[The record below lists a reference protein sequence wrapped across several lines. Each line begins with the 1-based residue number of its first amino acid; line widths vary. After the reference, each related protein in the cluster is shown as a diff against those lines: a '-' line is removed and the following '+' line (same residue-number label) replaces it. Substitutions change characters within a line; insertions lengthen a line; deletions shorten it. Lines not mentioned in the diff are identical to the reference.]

1 VSDRLLPRVSIV
13 GRPNVGKSSLFNR
26 VLGERRAIVEDEPG
40 TTRDRLEAEVEWRD
54 RRFRLVDT
62 GGFEVEGE
70 GAFAPLVM
78 AQVRE
83 AVEASALVLFCVDA
97 RDGLTASDYDM
108 ADLVRRAGRPLILV
122 GTKAD
127 NEERELAAIADT
139 AGLGMGDPLPVS
151 ALHNLNVGFLL
162 DAVVEHLPAAEP
174 AFQSEWIRVAI
185 IGRPNVGKSM
195 LVNALLGEERVIV
208 SDVPG
213 TTRDAIDSDLTTEAG
228 TFTLIDTAGMRR
240 PGKTGRVQVERHSAL
255 RTRAAVDRADVA
267 VLVIDGVEGVTAQD
281 THIASIPIELAK
293 GLVIAVN
300 KTDLWEEAGKDRSW
314 SERQLRGRVRF
325 APWALVAQISALRHR
340 GLDSLLGLVASAREA
355 RRRRVPTGELTALLR
370 RAVAGHVPQTSK
382 GKRLRFFFATQ
393 AGVDPPTFVLFVN
406 EPRIV
411 HFSFRRFLERTIR
424 EAYDFEGTAI
434 RLRFRGREEGA
445 LQ

>member
-1 VSDRLLPRVSIV
+1 MSDVLPRVAIV

-26 VLGERRAIVEDEPG
+26 VVGERRAIIEDEPG
-40 TTRDRLEAEVEWRD
+40 TTRDRLEAEVEWRE

-78 AQVRE
+78 AQVKE
-83 AVEASALVLFCVDA
+83 AVQASVLVLFCVDA
-97 RDGLTASDYDM
+97 RDGLTASDFDM
-108 ADLVRRAGRPLILV
+108 ADLVRRSGRPVLLV

-127 NEERELAAIADT
+127 NEERELSAIGDT

-151 ALHNLNVGFLL
+151 ALHNLNVGLLL
-162 DAVVEHLPAAEP
+162 DAVVEHLPVALP
-174 AFQSEWIRVAI
+174 AFESERVKVAI

-213 TTRDAIDSDLTTEAG
+213 TTRDAIDSNLSAG
-228 TFTLIDTAGMRR
+228 AGEFTLIDTAGMRR
-240 PGKTGRVQVERHSAL
+240 PGRTARVQVERHSAL

-281 THIASIPIELAK
+281 THIASIPIELSK

-300 KTDLWEEAGKDRSW
+300 KTDLWAEAGKSRNW

-325 APWALVAQISALRHR
+325 APWALVAYISALEHS
-340 GLDSLLGLVASAREA
+340 GLDALLELAGTAREA
-355 RRRRVPTGELTALLR
+355 RRHRVPTG
-370 RAVAGHVPQTSK
+370 
-382 GKRLRFFFATQ
+382 
-393 AGVDPPTFVLFVN
+393 
-406 EPRIV
+406 
-411 HFSFRRFLERTIR
+411 
-424 EAYDFEGTAI
+424 
-434 RLRFRGREEGA
+434 
-445 LQ
+445 